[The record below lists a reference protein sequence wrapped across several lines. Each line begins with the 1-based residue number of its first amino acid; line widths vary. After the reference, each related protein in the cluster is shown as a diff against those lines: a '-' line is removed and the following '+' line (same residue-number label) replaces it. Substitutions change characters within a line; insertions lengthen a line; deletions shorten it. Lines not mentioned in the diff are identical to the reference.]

1 MKIYSTKD
9 YKSNLKPVWCPG
21 CGDFAILNALYQ
33 ALAKLQLPPEEV
45 TTISGIGCSS
55 RLPGYVKTYGFNSI
69 HGRALPVAQG
79 VKLARPETTVIAVAG
94 DGDAFSIGG
103 DHIPH
108 TARRNINLTYIIMDN
123 GIYGMTKGQSSP
135 TTGETQKTK
144 TTPYGI
150 LEEQIN
156 PIKIALCYGISFIAR
171 GFSGNVKQIVDLII
185 QGIKHPGFSFIQIL
199 SPCVTF
205 LGKEQYDIIRS
216 MSTDLG
222 QDYDESS
229 VEDAWK
235 ISNEVE
241 NISMGVIYRVN
252 KPIYCERLHNV
263 EKMAR
268 APGNINFDSLLKR
281 YLVAS

>member
-1 MKIYSTKD
+1 M
-9 YKSNLKPVWCPG
+9 
-21 CGDFAILNALYQ
+21 
-33 ALAKLQLPPEEV
+33 
-45 TTISGIGCSS
+45 
-55 RLPGYVKTYGFNSI
+55 PGYVKTYGFNSI

-79 VKLARPETTVIAVAG
+79 VKLAHPQTTVIAVAG

-103 DHIPH
+103 DHLPH
-108 TARRNINLTYIIMDN
+108 TARRNIDLTYIIMDN

-135 TTGETQKTK
+135 TTEESQKTK

-150 LEEQIN
+150 MEEQIN
-156 PIKIALCYGISFIAR
+156 PIKIALSYGVSFIAR

-185 QGIKHPGFSFIQIL
+185 QGINHPGFSFIQIL

-205 LGKEQYDIIRS
+205 MGKEQYDIIRS
-216 MSTDLG
+216 LSNDLG
-222 QDYDESS
+222 QDYDETS
-229 VEDAWK
+229 VEDAWN
-235 ISNEVE
+235 ISNEVDM
-241 NISMGVIYRVN
+241 ISMGVIYRVK

-268 APGNINFDSLLKR
+268 TPGNINFDSLLKR